1 MDTSS
6 NAPKTVNTNRR
17 TALYARVSTDQQ
29 SNGLDAQ
36 IRALR
41 QFCEQNKITNFE
53 IFADENQSGTK
64 ASRPALDRMMAA
76 VERGEIENVIV
87 FAFSRYAR
95 SVSHMLKG
103 LEVMRKYKTN
113 FVSLSE
119 KLDLNTSLGNVVFII
134 ISAIAQ
140 LERDL
145 IAERVRNG
153 LAAARAR
160 GKRIGRERKRNS
172 KLIEELLNA
181 GLSYREVAKIAKCS
195 HGSVH
200 SQKVEMKK
208 RLAEEERQRLAEIER
223 KKEEE
228 KQLEAQTR
236 FLIDSRTKQF
246 NENPL
251 PLLSPAP
258 TTPPSNEASPA
269 QKSLSGGQ
277 NTSTSYP
284 STQPN

>member
-1 MDTSS
+1 MEQ
-6 NAPKTVNTNRR
+6 PKNVTPGLVRR
-17 TALYARVSTDQQ
+17 TALYARVSTGQQ
-29 SNGLDAQ
+29 EKGLDAQ
-36 IRALR
+36 IRALK
-41 QFCEQNKITNFE
+41 QFCEQQKITNFE
-53 IFADENQSGTK
+53 LFADENQSGTK

-87 FAFSRYAR
+87 FAFSRFAR

-103 LEVMRKYKTN
+103 LEAMRKAKTN

-172 KLIEELLNA
+172 MLIEELLNA
-181 GLSYREVAKIAKCS
+181 GISYREIARIAKCS

-200 SQKVEMKK
+200 AQKVEMKK
-208 RLAEEERQRLAEIER
+208 RKADEER
-223 KKEEE
+223 KKIEEIE
-228 KQLEAQTR
+228 KIKAEEMLLEQHKK
-236 FLIDSRTKQF
+236 FLSEGKNLPRVSTEPSFPSEEQPQALQF
-246 NENPL
+246 PQPL
-251 PLLSPAP
+251 
-258 TTPPSNEASPA
+258 T
-269 QKSLSGGQ
+269 
-277 NTSTSYP
+277 
-284 STQPN
+284 

>member
-1 MDTSS
+1 MPEAINVT
-6 NAPKTVNTNRR
+6 PVVRR

-29 SNGLDAQ
+29 STGLDAQ
-36 IRALR
+36 VRALR
-41 QFCEQNKITNFE
+41 LFCEQQKITNFE
-53 IFADENQSGTK
+53 IFSDENQSGTK

-87 FAFSRYAR
+87 FAFSRFAR

-103 LEVMRKYKTN
+103 LEVMRKHKTN

-119 KLDLNTSLGNVVFII
+119 KLDLNTSLGNVVFVI
-134 ISAIAQ
+134 ISAISQ

-172 KLIEELLNA
+172 RLIEELLDA

-208 RLAEEERQRLAEIER
+208 RRAEEQRQKLLEIER
-223 KKEEE
+223 VKTEEALLEQE
-228 KQLEAQTR
+228 KM
-236 FLIDSRTKQF
+236 FLIERHKPTHGLTAPS
-246 NENPL
+246 L
-251 PLLSPAP
+251 PAADMFATPSTPSSSTPTMPVSHGVIYPSSPAP
-258 TTPPSNEASPA
+258 TN
-269 QKSLSGGQ
+269 
-277 NTSTSYP
+277 
-284 STQPN
+284 